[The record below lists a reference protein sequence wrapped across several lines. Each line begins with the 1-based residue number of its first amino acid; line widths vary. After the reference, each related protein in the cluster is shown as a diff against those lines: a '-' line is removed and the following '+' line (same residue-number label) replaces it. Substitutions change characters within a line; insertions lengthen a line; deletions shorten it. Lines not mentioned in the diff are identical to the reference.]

1 MKTVVFVASMAA
13 LAVAGC
19 TTMADDG
26 GMAAAPPAGECDA
39 SGVQGAIGQTAA
51 ANMGARLLAQTGAA
65 TLRWAPPRTAVTMD
79 FRPDRLTVAY
89 DDNMVIERITCG

>member
-1 MKTVVFVASMAA
+1 MKAVVIVASISA
-13 LAVAGC
+13 LAVTGC